1 MKATIAAALVL
12 ALAPA
17 AALAGSAG
25 GTITD
30 PQPPGWQV
38 PPGERGAA
46 PNAPIAAP
54 PPVEPEATTDEDHP
68 KIELESLERD
78 DDTGD

>member
-1 MKATIAAALVL
+1 MKATITAALVL

-17 AALAGSAG
+17 AVAGSAG

-46 PNAPIAAP
+46 PNAPLAAP
-54 PPVEPEATTDEDHP
+54 PPVEPEATAAEDRP

-78 DDTGD
+78 DED